1 MLNSVWVVEEIWLN
15 ILCLDLEGVLIP
27 EIWQAVAE
35 RPGLGDLNKTTRDI
49 PDYGELMRYRMDV
62 LARADLRFSTI
73 RTVIDGLEP
82 LPGARA
88 FLDWARQDR
97 QVIIVSDTFYE
108 FANPLMAKLGHPTLF
123 CHHLEV
129 RDDRIAGYQLRQ
141 PDPKRSVVKALKS
154 LNFPVMAAGDSY
166 NDIPMLEEADKGV
179 LFSAP
184 QRVRREHPQ
193 FAAAES
199 YGELQALLGGS
210 P

>member
-1 MLNSVWVVEEIWLN
+1 MKEHQIRYTNLQPIVEKI
-15 ILCLDLEGVLIP
+15 
-27 EIWQAVAE
+27 
-35 RPGLGDLNKTTRDI
+35 
-49 PDYGELMRYRMDV
+49 
-62 LARADLRFSTI
+62 
-73 RTVIDGLEP
+73 EP
-82 LPGARA
+82 LTGAKE
-88 FLDWARQDR
+88 FLSWARR
-97 QVIIVSDTFYE
+97 IFQVMILSDTFYE

>member
-1 MLNSVWVVEEIWLN
+1 MN

-35 RPGLGDLNKTTRDI
+35 RAGLGELNKTTRDI
-49 PDYGELMRYRMDV
+49 PDYGELMQYRMDV
-62 LARADLRFSTI
+62 LARANLPFSTI
-73 RTVIDGLEP
+73 RTVIDGLSP

-88 FLDWARQDR
+88 FLDWARQGR

-108 FANPLMAKLGHPTLF
+108 FANPLMAQLGRPTLF
-123 CHHLEV
+123 CHHLQV
-129 RDDRIAGYQLRQ
+129 ADDRIAGYRLRQ

-154 LNFPVMAAGDSY
+154 LNFTVMAAGDSY
-166 NDIPMLEEADKGV
+166 NDIPMLEEADRGV

-184 QRVRREHPQ
+184 ERVRREHPR

-199 YGELQALLGGS
+199 YDELRLLLGNGAS
-210 P
+210 

>member
-1 MLNSVWVVEEIWLN
+1 MN

-35 RPGLGDLNKTTRDI
+35 RSGLGELNKTTRDI
-49 PDYGELMRYRMDV
+49 PDYGELMRYRMAV

-73 RTVIDGLEP
+73 RTVIDGLDP
-82 LPGARA
+82 LPGADA
-88 FLDWARQDR
+88 FLDWARRDR

-108 FANPLMAKLGHPTLF
+108 FALPLMAKLGHPTLF

-129 RDDRIAGYQLRQ
+129 RDDRIAGYRLRQ
-141 PDPKRSVVKALKS
+141 PDPKRNVVKALKS

-166 NDIPMLEEADKGV
+166 NDIPMLEEADAGF

-184 QRVRREHPQ
+184 ERVRREHPQ
-193 FAAAES
+193 FAAARN
-199 YGELQALLGGS
+199 YGELQALLDG
-210 P
+210 PLR